1 MSSRS
6 NALPELQRDDRAL
19 VRRMLG
25 GDEEAFEDFFE
36 GQFPGLYRFALARLK
51 DPDLTREIV
60 QTAIC
65 KAIANLRSYRG
76 EASLTAWLFTIC
88 RYEISGHYRKLRRS
102 PEPVE
107 LAEEA
112 PEVRAA
118 LESVPASHTSPEEA
132 LRRKEIAGLVHATL
146 DHLPPRYGRA
156 LEWKYVDGLSVK
168 EIAQRLEVGPKAAES
183 LLTRAR
189 QAFRDGYSSFGQRRS
204 NPFLGWI
211 AVSCVLCLTFFW
223 GLGWILPSAEAIE
236 ALPKAGCCINNWNDG
251 DQP

>member
-1 MSSRS
+1 MRSRS
-6 NALPELQRDDRAL
+6 NTLPDFQQDDRAL

-25 GDEEAFEDFFE
+25 GDQDAFEDFFE
-36 GQFPGLYRFALARLK
+36 GQFPALYRFALARLR
-51 DPDLTREIV
+51 DPDLSREIV

-88 RYEISGHYRKLRRS
+88 RYEISGHYRKLRRA
-102 PEPVE
+102 PKPVE

-118 LESVPASHTSPEEA
+118 LESIPASLTGPEEA
-132 LRRKEIAGLVHATL
+132 LRQKELAGLVHATL
-146 DHLPPRYGRA
+146 DHLPAHYGRA

-168 EIAQRLEVGPKAAES
+168 EIAKRLKVGPKAAES

-189 QAFRDGYSSFGQRRS
+189 QAFRDGYSSFGKGPASQLFRG
-204 NPFLGWI
+204 LV
-211 AVSCVLCLTFFW
+211 AVSCVLWLCFSMAPQD
-223 GLGWILPSAEAIE
+223 LGRAHST
-236 ALPKAGCCINNWNDG
+236 KQQHNDG
-251 DQP
+251 GQP